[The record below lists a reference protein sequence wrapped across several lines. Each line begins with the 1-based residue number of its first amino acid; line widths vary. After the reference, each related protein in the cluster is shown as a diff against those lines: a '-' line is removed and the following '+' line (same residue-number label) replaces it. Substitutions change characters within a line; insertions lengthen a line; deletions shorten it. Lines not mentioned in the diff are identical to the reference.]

1 MLEKRENLHFF
12 KTFPVIKTPGLILR
26 DIQLKD
32 ARQFFEIRSDEGVM
46 KYMDR
51 KPFKSMDDAKKM
63 IDSCIETYEK
73 GNGINWAITL
83 KGSIK
88 KCENNYY
95 VSGESQPHTVM
106 DKKKDG
112 IIGPVPDGLIG
123 YVGFW
128 KWVREH
134 FRAEVGFA
142 LLPAYWCKGIMYEA
156 LDAIIKFG
164 FEKMNLHRIEA
175 DVNPGNIPSIKL
187 LEKLNFKQEAY
198 YKENIF
204 FNGKFC
210 DSAIYSLL
218 SPYGRQ

>member
-1 MLEKRENLHFF
+1 MLEKRENLLFF
-12 KTFPVIKTPGLILR
+12 KTFPVIKTSELILR

-32 ARQFFEIRSDEGVM
+32 ARQFFEIRSDERVM

-51 KPFKSMDDAKKM
+51 ESFQSMDDSKKM
-63 IDSCIETYEK
+63 INSCIETYEK
-73 GNGINWAITL
+73 GSGINWAITL
-83 KGSIK
+83 KDSIN
-88 KCENNYY
+88 KCANNHYI
-95 VSGESQPHTVM
+95 SREKQPHTFM
-106 DKKKDG
+106 DKKKGG
-112 IIGPVPDGLIG
+112 IIGPVRDELIG

-142 LLPAYWCKGIMYEA
+142 LLPAYWGKGIMYEA

-175 DVNPGNIPSIKL
+175 DVNPDNIPSIKL

-204 FNGKFC
+204 LNGKFC

-218 SPYGRQ
+218 NPYGRK